1 MGTSAPTLTN
11 KFARA
16 YNLAELGVTD
26 VALPAAIYTQIGS
39 VVCPAGTALQ
49 MGVGVHTGQDNAV
62 GRIYMQLQTS
72 VPAVITG
79 DFRIDVQDPQNRT
92 KDTIFQTRSELLNTS
107 ATDRREQ
114 YPFPEISAI
123 IGRDWS
129 FVLMFKADA
138 ANTIDT
144 AESAALI
151 GGTTYDVSG

>member
-1 MGTSAPTLTN
+1 MSTSKLAN

-16 YNLAELGVTD
+16 YNLAELGITD
-26 VALPAAIYTQIGS
+26 VALPAAIYTQIGQ

-49 MGVGVHTGQDNAV
+49 MGVGHHTGQDNAV
-62 GRIYMQLQTS
+62 GRIYMQLQSAT
-72 VPAVITG
+72 PTLITG

-114 YPFPEISAI
+114 YPFPEIGTI

-129 FVLMFKADA
+129 FVLMVKADA
-138 ANTIDT
+138 AHTIST
-144 AESAALI
+144 GNSAALI
-151 GGTTYDVSG
+151 AGTTYDVAS